1 VFATHIRPM
10 LLHPQLKE
18 PSSLWINRKGYSLS
32 FSAFGKQIKGLVRK
46 FHPAMDTSII
56 NWRRQTITDIATK
69 KIRPPEGTSHEDFF
83 DEACAF
89 MNVTKNIART
99 YYNRQDIT
107 EGYKEMQALI
117 NQRKMVATSSLLKE
131 AKELVT
137 VYSEE
142 VEPGSNILLTQPQ
155 KMVRLP
161 CLVLDNKTWQQVYT
175 KHCKQ
180 QARKAKQQKKV
191 IEQSPCTTQEA
202 EQWEQQQQQ
211 RKRKR
216 ETKMK
221 EIQSKVLS
229 RHYTEEEQ
237 QQQKEQ
243 IHKQKIRYK
252 QLQAKKD
259 LIITVTAEMEGYG
272 RKNQS
277 IGSSAW
283 KHFEVKKLTDKRVN
297 EQGNLMYY
305 VKWRGFRE
313 KTWEPALE
321 LYQHCPTM
329 VAIYE
334 SIHWNAE
341 KAAQSKDTRQLN
353 NWKEILATF
362 NIENDEAKENNTE
375 TKDEKE
381 KKKETKERKI
391 THKKKQSKKHKKQH
405 ISQQTC
411 CQEKDYV
418 EFLQIFEKM

>member
-1 VFATHIRPM
+1 
-10 LLHPQLKE
+10 
-18 PSSLWINRKGYSLS
+18 
-32 FSAFGKQIKGLVRK
+32 
-46 FHPAMDTSII
+46 
-56 NWRRQTITDIATK
+56 
-69 KIRPPEGTSHEDFF
+69 
-83 DEACAF
+83 
-89 MNVTKNIART
+89 
-99 YYNRQDIT
+99 
-107 EGYKEMQALI
+107 
-117 NQRKMVATSSLLKE
+117 
-131 AKELVT
+131 
-137 VYSEE
+137 
-142 VEPGSNILLTQPQ
+142 
-155 KMVRLP
+155 
-161 CLVLDNKTWQQVYT
+161 
-175 KHCKQ
+175 
-180 QARKAKQQKKV
+180 
-191 IEQSPCTTQEA
+191 
-202 EQWEQQQQQ
+202 
-211 RKRKR
+211 
-216 ETKMK
+216 MK

-283 KHFEVKKLTDKRVN
+283 KHFEVKKLTDKGVN